1 MFTTRCLLELQSIF
15 FSCVVQTC
23 DLLSYCHNYSYFS
36 LQVAATPDLM
46 LAYIDFFLGG
56 DEKRNDLP
64 PRLQQRFPM
73 SLLFGGDGSY
83 MTPFTLHND
92 NIITSL
98 ISQVCHL
105 TTWNYENIVCYL
117 ESFYLSILN
126 FV

>member
-1 MFTTRCLLELQSIF
+1 
-15 FSCVVQTC
+15 
-23 DLLSYCHNYSYFS
+23 
-36 LQVAATPDLM
+36 M

-98 ISQVCHL
+98 MSQVCHL
-105 TTWNYENIVCYL
+105 TPGNYETL
-117 ESFYLSILN
+117 LFGELSVYVYYFL
-126 FV
+126 VVH

>member
-1 MFTTRCLLELQSIF
+1 
-15 FSCVVQTC
+15 
-23 DLLSYCHNYSYFS
+23 
-36 LQVAATPDLM
+36 M

-98 ISQVCHL
+98 MSQVCYL
-105 TTWNYENIVCYL
+105 NPGNYENNVTWRALCL
-117 ESFYLSILN
+117 CLLFSGSSLS
-126 FV
+126 